1 MPRKY
6 AFVTAQIYSFEIKFD
21 RDGNTIYFKCLNP
34 IRRLMLKDPR
44 LSRTSELKDK
54 RNERNSE
61 RK

>member
-44 LSRTSELKDK
+44 LSRTSEVKVVC
-54 RNERNSE
+54 
-61 RK
+61 